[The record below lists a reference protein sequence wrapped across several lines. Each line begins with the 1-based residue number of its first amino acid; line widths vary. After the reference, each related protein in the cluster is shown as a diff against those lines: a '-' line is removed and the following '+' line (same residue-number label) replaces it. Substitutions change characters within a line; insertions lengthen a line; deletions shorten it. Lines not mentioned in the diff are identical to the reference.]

1 MIVLCFSN
9 KGITQDTLAGNYDN
23 LIIAKGRHVINT
35 MVIVNNN
42 LKVDSGAKIE
52 FIDNGTLVC
61 GGIVEMIGN
70 NYDIELYG
78 KKNSEGVGLTIN
90 NNNEKS
96 IYISNVV
103 FRNLQMPIYFDF
115 GWKRNLV
122 SITRNIFTKNV
133 GKVSLIQVLN
143 TPFGI
148 NDSTYVQFDLSDNL
162 FSDNKAPLYFED
174 FKSDQIHINM
184 TQNVFVNNLIYGSKT
199 YNIANN
205 ILYGRLDQN
214 YKKFLPTIERNSF
227 INNNLVDI
235 LTDTIVHLANLGIYG
250 TEKSIIFKNNYWGDN
265 NKYKI
270 YDGIYDQEKNY
281 ALPKIILEP
290 FLNLPL
296 NNIYTHIYKMYNAKN
311 NTEIQDSLS
320 QFNNIKSFIFRS
332 NKEVDYTNLIIK
344 YINLKNDTTLLE
356 TENRLKYN
364 IAIVDKTNVKIDLID
379 TDELT
384 KKGGYLLFQNLI
396 DINYLPVPEVKI
408 GYKSYLTKFYFQ
420 KSKIDSIINLKNI
433 AEVSKNLLPKEPPFE
448 KHFEMSMGGGGAM
461 FTGTVSSPSIFSNEV
476 TFNTLLMGD
485 YHFTRTFSASLRFS
499 YFTLG
504 NIDYTSSSLDHVARG
519 FHFTTQMLT
528 LTPSVQMKISES
540 SFGEKNN
547 YYRGYLGLGIDLIKF
562 NPTSSYKDVV
572 YNLRELG
579 TGGQYIDVTKSP
591 YSLLTTAIMLS
602 YKFTVSFTKQNS
614 VGILLTYHRAF
625 SNYLDDV
632 GADAYP
638 DPQLLFEKMKEN
650 GAAAV
655 YFSNPTSDYITPGRL
670 RSSPSN
676 PRDSYLTFNILFTR
690 KLFNK
695 K

>member
-1 MIVLCFSN
+1 MKYIFILMIVLCFSN

-265 NKYKI
+265 NKYKS
-270 YDGIYDQEKNY
+270 YDGIYDQEKN
-281 ALPKIILEP
+281 
-290 FLNLPL
+290 
-296 NNIYTHIYKMYNAKN
+296 
-311 NTEIQDSLS
+311 
-320 QFNNIKSFIFRS
+320 
-332 NKEVDYTNLIIK
+332 
-344 YINLKNDTTLLE
+344 
-356 TENRLKYN
+356 
-364 IAIVDKTNVKIDLID
+364 
-379 TDELT
+379 
-384 KKGGYLLFQNLI
+384 
-396 DINYLPVPEVKI
+396 
-408 GYKSYLTKFYFQ
+408 
-420 KSKIDSIINLKNI
+420 
-433 AEVSKNLLPKEPPFE
+433 
-448 KHFEMSMGGGGAM
+448 
-461 FTGTVSSPSIFSNEV
+461 
-476 TFNTLLMGD
+476 
-485 YHFTRTFSASLRFS
+485 
-499 YFTLG
+499 
-504 NIDYTSSSLDHVARG
+504 
-519 FHFTTQMLT
+519 
-528 LTPSVQMKISES
+528 
-540 SFGEKNN
+540 
-547 YYRGYLGLGIDLIKF
+547 
-562 NPTSSYKDVV
+562 
-572 YNLRELG
+572 
-579 TGGQYIDVTKSP
+579 
-591 YSLLTTAIMLS
+591 
-602 YKFTVSFTKQNS
+602 
-614 VGILLTYHRAF
+614 
-625 SNYLDDV
+625 
-632 GADAYP
+632 
-638 DPQLLFEKMKEN
+638 
-650 GAAAV
+650 
-655 YFSNPTSDYITPGRL
+655 
-670 RSSPSN
+670 
-676 PRDSYLTFNILFTR
+676 
-690 KLFNK
+690 
-695 K
+695 